1 MFVYGI
7 AGVAVAGLFWFVF
20 RNSPVEHP
28 SCNRAEQALI
38 SGSRTPAAMSTAQPF
53 PGREILRSRSLWL
66 SSVSQF
72 TTNAAWLFFVTS
84 LPRYLMEVYQVPI
97 LERGLMVSIPA
108 LAGIVG
114 MFLGGK
120 LTDVLTRAVGLRW
133 GRALPMGLTRFLAAL
148 AYLACLWIDT
158 PWMATIAFALGFFSV
173 DLGVSA
179 VWAFMQD
186 VGGKYVGAIL
196 GWGNMWGNVGAAVAP
211 HLYGLV
217 LG

>member
-1 MFVYGI
+1 
-7 AGVAVAGLFWFVF
+7 
-20 RNSPVEHP
+20 
-28 SCNRAEQALI
+28 
-38 SGSRTPAAMSTAQPF
+38 
-53 PGREILRSRSLWL
+53 
-66 SSVSQF
+66 VSQF

-97 LERGLMVSIPA
+97 LERGVMVSIPA

-133 GRALPMGLTRFLAAL
+133 GRALPMGLTRFLAAA

-186 VGGKYVGAIL
+186 IGGKYVGAIL
-196 GWGNMWGNVGAAVAP
+196 GWGNMWGNIGAAIAP

-217 LG
+217 LGETPKLEDWNAMFVICAGLFVVSGVTALGIDATVPIAASPADANECRADDAV